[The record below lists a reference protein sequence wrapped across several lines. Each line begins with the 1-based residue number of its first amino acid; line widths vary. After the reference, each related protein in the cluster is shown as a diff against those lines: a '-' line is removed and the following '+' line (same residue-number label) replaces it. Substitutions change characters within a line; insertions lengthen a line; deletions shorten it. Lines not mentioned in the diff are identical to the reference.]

1 MNINWCLRK
10 CLLLFDQSCDEL
22 QRKYNDK
29 GYVSEKNH
37 RPEVC
42 LKGDCKF

>member
-1 MNINWCLRK
+1 MNSFLESA
-10 CLLLFDQSCDEL
+10 LLFDQSCDEI

-37 RPEVC
+37 
-42 LKGDCKF
+42 KFV